1 MAGGKDLSSQLIS
14 AEVRRLDFAEGIG
27 LAAGGTLNAVAGAN
41 LFLVKGD
48 VLTTAAPA
56 PSVLGGITR
65 DTVRR
70 PVSERRLDLR
80 GCALSCAL
88 LYIDDE
94 SFFSG
99 TAVGAR

>member
-1 MAGGKDLSSQLIS
+1 LAGGKDLSSQLIS
-14 AEVRRLDFAEGIG
+14 AEARRLDFAKGIG
-27 LAAGGTLNAVAGAN
+27 RAAGGTLDAVAEAT

-56 PSVLGGITR
+56 PSVLGRITR

-70 PVSERRLDLR
+70 SVSERRRDLR
-80 GCALSCAL
+80 GYALSRAL
-88 LYIDDE
+88 LYIDDD